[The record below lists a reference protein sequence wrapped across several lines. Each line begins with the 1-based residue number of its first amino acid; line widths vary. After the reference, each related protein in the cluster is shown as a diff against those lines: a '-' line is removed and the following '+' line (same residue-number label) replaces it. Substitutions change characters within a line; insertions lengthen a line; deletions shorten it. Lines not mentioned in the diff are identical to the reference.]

1 MPLVKYKKAQAAID
15 FMMSY
20 GIALIVIFIAVVIIY
35 NVSVASP
42 ALTTMSCTPSAG
54 FACETFALNRSG
66 VLLLQLSQATG
77 GLITIRG
84 AACSSLPNSTS
95 NVLTT
100 RPAYGNIQVANT
112 ANTFYPPYNSP
123 GTGINVYSDESAI
136 LMLYCFSGSGIAT
149 GPLGNSYTGYVW
161 LNYTVP
167 GYGNLTEQVA
177 SLSVKYT

>member
-1 MPLVKYKKAQAAID
+1 MPLVKCKKAQAAID

-42 ALTTMSCTPSAG
+42 ALTTMACTPSAG
-54 FACETFALNRSG
+54 FACEMFALNRSG

-77 GLITIRG
+77 GPITVRG

-100 RPAYGNIQVANT
+100 KPAYGNIKVSNT
-112 ANTFYPPYNSP
+112 IAFYPPYNSP
-123 GTGINVYSDESAI
+123 GTGINVYSDGSAT
-136 LMLYCFSGSGIAT
+136 LMLYCFSGSGVAT
-149 GPLGNSYTGYVW
+149 GPLGNSYTGYIW

-167 GYGNLTEQVA
+167 GYGNLTQEIA